1 VRNLAAKTQHS
12 TQRIRDMIA
21 SFQQQADVANNN
33 MQQNK
38 EMIENSVVLTS
49 AVEVAFSDIQA
60 SVASLS
66 EINAS
71 VAYSSQEQ
79 LAVTKEVSERASTI
93 VDLVNLNVSAVV
105 QTQQSSSELAQLANQ
120 QKEDLS
126 FFKLS

>member
-1 VRNLAAKTQHS
+1 
-12 TQRIRDMIA
+12 
-21 SFQQQADVANNN
+21 FQQQADVANNN

-38 EMIENSVVLTS
+38 EMVENSVVLTS

-105 QTQQSSSELAQLANQ
+105 QTQQ
-120 QKEDLS
+120 
-126 FFKLS
+126 